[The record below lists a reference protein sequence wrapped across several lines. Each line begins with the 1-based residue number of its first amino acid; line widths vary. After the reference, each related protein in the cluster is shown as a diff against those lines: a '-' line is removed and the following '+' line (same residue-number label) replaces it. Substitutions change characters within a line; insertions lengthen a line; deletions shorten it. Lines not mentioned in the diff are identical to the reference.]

1 MADWMTSRAESPIF
15 HVILTDHDVW
25 AVEVEWADG
34 KMERVETFKTY
45 GSAAKWIA
53 TESSAWLKP

>member
-15 HVILTDHDVW
+15 HVTLTDHDVW

-34 KMERVETFKTY
+34 KMERVQTFKTY
-45 GSAAKWIA
+45 GSAAHPF
-53 TESSAWLKP
+53 E